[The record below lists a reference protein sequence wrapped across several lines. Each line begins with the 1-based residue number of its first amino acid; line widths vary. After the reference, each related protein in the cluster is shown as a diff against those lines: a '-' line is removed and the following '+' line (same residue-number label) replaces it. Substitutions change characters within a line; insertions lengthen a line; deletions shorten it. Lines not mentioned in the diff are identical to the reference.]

1 MRPSGLINGLLCLKG
16 VTSKMALSDIDLKK
30 QRQKRFVIEPWKKEQ
45 CSPVGYDLRMGFII
59 DPESAEELY
68 PRDFKKNEIVE
79 ITIKAHKSVVV
90 VTQER
95 VYLTGSIIGTVHAR
109 SGISA
114 KGVLVNS
121 VTVDPHWNGR
131 LILTFCNSSNQDIT
145 IQSDKGMAT
154 LILHSVETETDHS
167 GHKSETKQLLQDRS
181 RYSSDVSTKILTYLN
196 EYESTDGEKR
206 YQAARS
212 LTKKYREKSIIE
224 RRLITLKRETEWY
237 ELAKNYSLYTLI
249 FFVILLLVAMLIP
262 GASTLPFLNSID
274 KNSEFLSVMAA
285 ITAVLLSIFNK
296 LDANGKNEKT

>member
-1 MRPSGLINGLLCLKG
+1 
-16 VTSKMALSDIDLKK
+16 MALSDIDLKK

-45 CSPVGYDLRMGFII
+45 CSPLGYDQRMGFII

-68 PRDFKKNEIVE
+68 PKDFNKNEIVD

-95 VYLTGSIIGTVHAR
+95 IYLTGSVIGTVHAR

-196 EYESTDGEKR
+196 EYESTDGERR
-206 YQAARS
+206 YQFARKE
-212 LTKKYREKSIIE
+212 TKKYREKNPLE
-224 RRLITLKRETEWY
+224 RKLVALKNETEWY
-237 ELAKNYSLYTLI
+237 EIVKTFSLYSLIL
-249 FFVILLLVAMLIP
+249 FVILLLIVMFIP
-262 GASTLPFLNSID
+262 DVSTIPVLNSID
-274 KNSEFLSVMAA
+274 KNSEPLSVIIAIAA
-285 ITAVLLSIFNK
+285 LLLSIFSK
-296 LDANGKNEKT
+296 LDTNGKEEET